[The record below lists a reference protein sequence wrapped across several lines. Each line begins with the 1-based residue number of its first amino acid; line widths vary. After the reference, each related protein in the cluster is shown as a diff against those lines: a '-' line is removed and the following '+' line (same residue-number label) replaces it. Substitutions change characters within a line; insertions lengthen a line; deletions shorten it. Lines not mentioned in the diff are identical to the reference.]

1 MGAGQNNEQ
10 TRGQMGRGVGGSVS
24 GEIISA
30 DDNSITVKTADGG
43 GKIGV
48 ISEKTQINKASE
60 AAKEDLAVGETVA
73 VFGQE
78 NQDGT
83 VTAENIQLNPTEQ
96 FSRTG
101 NP

>member
-1 MGAGQNNEQ
+1 VPKFTPTITKSAISTWLSLLRSPANSGAGV
-10 TRGQMGRGVGGSVS
+10 GVGLLS
-24 GEIISA
+24 
-30 DDNSITVKTADGG
+30 DF
-43 GKIGV
+43 
-48 ISEKTQINKASE
+48 EKTQINKASE
-60 AAKEDLAVGETVA
+60 AAKEDLVVGETVA